1 MNISAL
7 LEVEKGVTALIGGG
21 GKTTLMYTLAEELR
35 RRGIKRI
42 LSSDCHSR
50 ENLLFGFEEYA
61 PWLD

>member
-1 MNISAL
+1 MEAL
-7 LEVEKGVTALIGGG
+7 CEEMRGSTHSSDAYAVRL
-21 GKTTLMYTLAEELR
+21 EELR